1 MSYLPLLLIFLLLP
15 DSISLIDTSNSS
27 NIPTH
32 FSPVNLNTQ
41 VMLSPVSPQQSSI
54 ISYTPLTI
62 TNQLITSELHPVR
75 RCFRR
80 LSSENII
87 FNLEDSQTS
96 VSNNVNDRLFLQA
109 FDEQGAFIHSTPTPT
124 KSVHWAPSIKLEEII
139 TPCSDNETVAQRT
152 RQKKPHISPEL
163 PWVQDTVVICTLES
177 IDPIKSLKR
186 SPQHI
191 FVEVLG
197 PGSGFRFPGF
207 QVPESNFRVSSSGLR
222 TLFHG

>member
-1 MSYLPLLLIFLLLP
+1 MSYLPLLLIFLLLLIHFLL
-15 DSISLIDTSNSS
+15 SILLI
-27 NIPTH
+27 
-32 FSPVNLNTQ
+32 L
-41 VMLSPVSPQQSSI
+41 LQSSI

-96 VSNNVNDRLFLQA
+96 VSYNVNDRLVNSPITPSLDDSFLKNHPIQTTTSSPVISSPTTELGSCIIHSFLQT
-109 FDEQGAFIHSTPTPT
+109 FDEQGAFIHSTPTAST

-152 RQKKPHISPEL
+152 RQKKPYVSPEL
-163 PWVQDTVVICTLES
+163 PWVQDTVLEKRRTTKSS
-177 IDPIKSLKR
+177 IRKNKL
-186 SPQHI
+186 
-191 FVEVLG
+191 
-197 PGSGFRFPGF
+197 
-207 QVPESNFRVSSSGLR
+207 
-222 TLFHG
+222 